1 MSNLKAT
8 RYLMVLSALLVAL
21 ANPFHAEAQLLKK
34 LKRKAEE
41 KLERKAEEKMDRA
54 VEGSVDSLSLKVER
68 LFGKKTDN
76 REKAGKDE
84 IISQGEADGFASLS
98 FGSENYTLSTFVDVV
113 CTFYKNGVSINAISN
128 EQYGMSIELIN
139 VPINSDNHSGDYDQ
153 QAFTSETGMISNFE
167 YYTRPGMPTG
177 VGSVLKEGTI
187 TIAALDQSSIYLSF
201 TGSGGNNETDESLQ
215 MRGTVK
221 LDFSYTLTN
230 DGMIENTYAKRRA
243 NQALYEEEVSKM
255 SRPASSSSERSETYN
270 NEGNTSY
277 SSEDATKAMEM
288 MQQMMNSSGNIDLP
302 SSYSFDHK
310 ISYEMIDVSGEKTN
324 FTSWLSSEESA
335 YMIDASNGTEF
346 MIMDDE
352 RKVFINIDENEKQ
365 AMAMSSQMME
375 SMNGNMNDEVNEKDS
390 PTESI
395 GLKKT
400 GKTRTI
406 LGYKSSEYI
415 VESTNQGTIVLW
427 LSNEVDIKTPSNMP
441 ILSSFFTS
449 NSFDGNAEGFLMEM
463 HSSEAGGQESH
474 MVIKELKSVNKIVK
488 MSDYKVTKGFGN

>member
-1 MSNLKAT
+1 MPNLKAKSP
-8 RYLMVLSALLVAL
+8 LIVFFAFLVML
-21 ANPFHAEAQLLKK
+21 TSSFHAEAQLLKK

-54 VEGSVDSLSLKVER
+54 VEGSVDSLSVKVER
-68 LFGKKTDN
+68 LFGKKGDN
-76 REKAGKDE
+76 RGKAGKDE
-84 IISQGEADGFASLS
+84 IIREGEPDGFASLT
-98 FGSENYTLSTFVDVV
+98 FGTEKYSLSTFIDVV

-128 EQYGMSIELIN
+128 EQYGMSFELIN
-139 VPINSDNHSGDYDQ
+139 VPISSGKHSGEYAQ
-153 QAFTSETGMISNFE
+153 QAFSSEAGMISNFE
-167 YYTRPGMPTG
+167 YYTRPGMPAG
-177 VGSVLKEGTI
+177 VGSVLKEGSI
-187 TIAALDQSSIYLSF
+187 TVASLDESSIYLSF
-201 TGSGGNNETDESLQ
+201 TGAGGNNETDESLE

-221 LDFSYTLTN
+221 LDFSYTLKN
-230 DGMIENTYAKRRA
+230 DGMIENTYANRRA
-243 NQALYEEEVSKM
+243 MQAQREAEVNKVS
-255 SRPASSSSERSETYN
+255 SPSSSRTDTYRSEDNAQYN
-270 NEGNTSY
+270 SDE
-277 SSEDATKAMEM
+277 ATKAMEM

-324 FTSWLSSEESA
+324 FTSWLSSEENA

-352 RKVFINIDENEKQ
+352 RKVFINIDENQKQ

-375 SMNGNMNDEVNEKDS
+375 SMNGNMNDEVSEEDS

-427 LSNEVDIKTPSNMP
+427 LSNEVNIKTPSNMP

-474 MVIKELKSVNKIVK
+474 MVIKELKKVKKSIK